1 MFATVVVSVTT
12 IVTFASLFYF
22 MAALWSARSFLRRHP
37 LQSQPAD
44 FAPSVSILK
53 PLKGF
58 DPGMFEAFASHCRQQ
73 YAGEYELLFGV
84 SSLDDPAVAAV
95 QRLQAEFPD
104 QPGVRSIRLILCP
117 EKLGLNGKISNVVQ
131 MAAQARFDY
140 LILNDSDIHVSP
152 RYLSRILA
160 PFAAL
165 QPTRSGINKPVGLV
179 TAPYRGIAHGTIGS
193 HATLG
198 SKMEALGIS
207 TDFFPG
213 VLTAL
218 MLDRE
223 IRFGLGSTLA
233 VSRAALAAAGGF
245 EALVDALADDYQL
258 GLNVANAGYAV
269 LLSREI
275 VDTSVPPYSL
285 SGFFAHQLRWARA
298 VRDSRKLGYLGLI
311 FTFGLPLAVFNCIA
325 SAFSLPS
332 LALLSLTVAARLTV
346 ALTIGVGVL
355 RDRQV
360 LRDLWLLPLR
370 DFCALWVWIWSFA
383 GNTVLW
389 RGEEFLLKDGKLL
402 RQGSESAS
410 QQAGESV
417 PPPPAS

>member
-1 MFATVVVSVTT
+1 MFASIVVSVTT
-12 IVTFASLFYF
+12 IVTFCSLFYF
-22 MAALWSARSFLRRHP
+22 MAALWSARGFLRRRMP
-37 LQSQPAD
+37 APAD
-44 FAPSVSILK
+44 FAPGVSILK

-58 DPGMFEAFASHCRQQ
+58 DPGMYEAFASHCRQQ

-95 QRLQAEFPD
+95 HRLQAEFPD
-104 QPGVRSIRLILCP
+104 EPGRRSIRLIVCP
-117 EKLGLNGKISNVVQ
+117 QKLGLNGKISNTIQ

-140 LILNDSDIHVSP
+140 LILNDSDIHASP
-152 RYLSRILA
+152 RYLTRVLA

-165 QPTRSGINKPVGLV
+165 EPSRSGINKPVGLV
-179 TAPYRGIAHGTIGS
+179 TAPYRGIAHGTI
-193 HATLG
+193 G

-233 VSRAALAAAGGF
+233 VSRAALDASGGF
-245 EALVDALADDYQL
+245 EALVDSLADDYQL
-258 GLNVANAGYAV
+258 GLNISNAGYAV
-269 LLSREI
+269 VLSREI
-275 VDTSVPPYSL
+275 VDTSVPAYSL
-285 SGFFAHQLRWARA
+285 TGFFSHQLRWARA

-311 FTFGLPLAVFNCIA
+311 FTYGVPLAVFNCIA
-325 SAFSLPS
+325 SAFTLPS
-332 LALLSLTVAARLTV
+332 LALLSLTLAARLTV

-360 LRDLWLLPLR
+360 IRDLWLLPLR
-370 DFCALWVWIWSFA
+370 DFCALWVWAWSFA
-383 GNTVLW
+383 ANTVTW
-389 RGEEFLLKDGKLL
+389 RGEEFLLKDGKLTM
-402 RQGSESAS
+402 
-410 QQAGESV
+410 
-417 PPPPAS
+417 P